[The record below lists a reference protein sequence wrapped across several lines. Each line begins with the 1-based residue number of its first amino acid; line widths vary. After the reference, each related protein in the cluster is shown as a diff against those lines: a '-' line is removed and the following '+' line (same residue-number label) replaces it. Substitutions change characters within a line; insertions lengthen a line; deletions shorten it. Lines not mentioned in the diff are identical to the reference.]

1 LTNPNLQQV
10 LDSKGDIVTFLRNQQ
25 VGPNVYPGI
34 PGEYS
39 NWRDEQRSWAETAVL
54 FNQSFHMVDLL
65 VTGPDAFEML
75 SYLAPNS
82 FKGFVP
88 NRAKQFAPVT
98 PDGYVI
104 GDVILFYLE
113 EGVFELVGRAPTI
126 EWVEYWASTGKW
138 DVKVERDERTA
149 ARPEAEKGYR
159 RNFRFQLQGPNAMK
173 VLEKA
178 MGETPPDLKFFHMAE
193 IELGGVKL
201 RALRHGMV
209 GQPGYE
215 LFGPWKDYDAV
226 RNALIEAGKDDGL
239 TLCGG
244 RTYSSNTLESGW
256 IPSPLPAIYTGE
268 SMRAYREWLGEK
280 SYEGVCSLG
289 GSFVSDR
296 IEDYYLTP
304 WDLGYGIMVKFDHD
318 FIGREALEK
327 MKDQPQR
334 RKVTLALNNEDVV
347 RVMSSML
354 QTGEKAK
361 FLEFPSAV
369 YAMHPYDAVLKDGA
383 TVGIS
388 TWIGYTVNAGRF
400 LALAMVDEAVAEPGT
415 EVTLLWGEPDGGTSK
430 PTVERHVQ
438 TEIRATVAPAPYSE
452 VARDSYADGWR
463 TKATAV

>member
-1 LTNPNLQQV
+1 MTDTLQGL
-10 LDSKGDIVTFLRNQQ
+10 LDQKGDIVHFLRNQQ
-25 VGPNVYPGI
+25 VGPNQYPGV

-65 VTGPDAFEML
+65 VTGPGAFEML

-104 GDVILFYLE
+104 GDVILFYLAE
-113 EGVFELVGRAPTI
+113 ETFELVGRAPSI

-149 ARPEAEKGYR
+149 ARPEAEKHYR
-159 RNFRFQLQGPNAMK
+159 RNYRFQLQGPNAMQ

-178 MGETPPDLKFFHMAE
+178 MGAVPPELKFFHMAP
-193 IELGGVKL
+193 ITIAGVEV

-215 LFGPWKDYDAV
+215 LFGPWKDYDTV
-226 RNALIEAGKDDGL
+226 RDALIAAGTDFGL

-268 SMRAYREWLGEK
+268 SLRGYREWLSTK
-280 SYEGVCSLG
+280 SYEANASIG

-304 WDLGYGIMVKFDHD
+304 WDLGYGIMVKYDHD
-318 FIGREALEK
+318 FVGREALEA

-334 RKVTLALNNEDVV
+334 RKVTLALDNEDVV

-354 QTGEKAK
+354 QTGDKAK
-361 FLEFPSAV
+361 FIEFPSSV
-369 YAMHPYDAVLKDGA
+369 YAMHPYDTVTKDGRQ
-383 TVGIS
+383 VGLS

-400 LALAMVDEAVAEPGT
+400 LALAIVDADVAEPGT
-415 EVTLLWGEPDGGTSK
+415 EVTLLWGEPDGGTAK

-438 TEIRATVAPAPYSE
+438 VEIKCTVAPVPYSE

-463 TKATAV
+463 TKAPAA